1 MEIPLI
7 ESRISQVSRDK
18 GISLFRVYGS
28 FDHKVIVECVGTIT
42 ALQIPL
48 MVIDRRGVSIMSAL
62 FANRR
67 VTHLRFGDVSSR
79 YGINRRLIME
89 YEVLFGVSDEFLD
102 ITRRSGMV
110 RRIRF
115 IYGKSILGFPEK
127 FRFYRYCTGMI

>member
-18 GISLFRVYGS
+18 GISLIKVYGS

-67 VTHLRFGDVSSR
+67 VTHLRFDDASSR
-79 YGINRRLIME
+79 YGNYWRLIVE
-89 YEVLFGVSDEFLD
+89 NEVLFGVSDGIQD

-115 IYGKSILGFPEK
+115 IYGKSILGFRK
-127 FRFYRYCTGMI
+127 STVF